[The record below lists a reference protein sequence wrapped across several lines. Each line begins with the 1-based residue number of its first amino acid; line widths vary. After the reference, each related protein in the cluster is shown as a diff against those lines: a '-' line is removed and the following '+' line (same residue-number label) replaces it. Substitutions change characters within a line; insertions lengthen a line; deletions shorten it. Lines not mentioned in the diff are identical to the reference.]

1 MKEPRKIIIKTKEQ
15 VDGIRR
21 SCRLAVETLDRVAE
35 RIGPGVT
42 TNTINDWV
50 DTFIREHRA
59 VPAPLNYFGYPKSVC
74 TSINDVILHGIP
86 NDTKLKDGDIVNV
99 DVTTILDGYYGDCSR
114 MFCIGTPSK
123 EAKRLVDVTLECLE
137 LGIRQVKPG
146 NTVGHI
152 GQAVQRHAQKHGY
165 SVVRD
170 FCGHGVGVEFHE
182 PPDVLHFG
190 RNGRGAVLRENMTFT
205 IEPMLNA
212 GGPKCTILDD
222 GWTCVTIDGAL
233 SAQWEHTVRVTAD
246 GVEVL
251 TAPGPH

>member
-1 MKEPRKIIIKTKEQ
+1 MSLFKSAATVSALTFLSRIT
-15 VDGIRR
+15 GLIR
-21 SCRLAVETLDRVAE
+21 ETLTASIFGAGPLTDAFIVAFRLPNLLRRLFAE
-35 RIGPGVT
+35 GAFT
-42 TNTINDWV
+42 QA
-50 DTFIREHRA
+50 F
-59 VPAPLNYFGYPKSVC
+59 VP
-74 TSINDVILHGIP
+74 ILGEYK
-86 NDTKLKDGDIVNV
+86 NRLGDG
-99 DVTTILDGYYGDCSR
+99 
-114 MFCIGTPSK
+114 

-137 LGIRQVKPG
+137 LGIQQVKPG

-152 GQAVQRHAQKHGY
+152 GQAIQRYAQKHGY

-222 GWTCVTIDGAL
+222 GWTCITVDGSL

-251 TAPGPH
+251 TAPATH